1 MKHVGLSLVL
11 YCLDRY
17 SVLNGLTHEVSAVLK
32 IIDLHSRNEKLTK
45 NIC

>member
-11 YCLDRY
+11 NCLDRY
-17 SVLNGLTHEVSAVLK
+17 SVLNGLNHEVSAILEV
-32 IIDLHSRNEKLTK
+32 IDLHSRNEKVTK